1 MSSGNYQPSDWPG
14 NDTWAKLNESQF
26 DKVGFLEGMYDEYDR
41 NRGPTELAFAGVYAL
56 RSPDYNNGTPS
67 VPIIPAHHTT
77 PNVSVVPIHTVT
89 PSGQHTIIPSN
100 NIPVPHTQTVPV
112 AANQYG
118 RFDVPNN
125 AANQNIPVEGF
136 TPNVNTGT
144 TFYDNL
150 GRRCR
155 IVCDPVRPPNQSR
168 PPVWGPGPQLNPQQ
182 IARSL
187 IGRTIFEAQR
197 IYPNTRVVRSNGRD
211 LPTTMDFRPDRI
223 NVETRGNII
232 IRIDGFY

>member
-14 NDTWAKLNESQF
+14 TDTWARLNESQF

-56 RSPDYNNGTPS
+56 RSPDYNNVTPS
-67 VPIIPAHHTT
+67 VPIVPAHHTT
-77 PNVSVVPIHTVT
+77 PRVPIAPT
-89 PSGQHTIIPSN
+89 PSIAPSVRQPITPSN
-100 NIPVPHTQTVPV
+100 VPQTVPV

-118 RFDVPNN
+118 RFDVPTNIH
-125 AANQNIPVEGF
+125 QNVPVEGF
-136 TPNVNTGT
+136 TQDINTNN

-155 IVCDPVRPPNQSR
+155 IVCDPIRPQ
-168 PPVWGPGPQLNPQQ
+168 NPQQ

-187 IGRTIFEAQR
+187 IGRSIFEAQR
-197 IYPNTRVVRSNGRD
+197 IYPNIRVVRSNGRV
-211 LPTTMDFRPDRI
+211 LPTTQDYRPDRI
-223 NVETRGNII
+223 NVDTRNNII